1 MRMTNKCFTIST
13 GTNHFCVIYLQVEN
27 TIQAGIPK
35 CFPSGPFMLSCISLY
50 TFVLL
55 IMLYPVPAIDNFLEV
70 NLVFQILG
78 GFVFIALPALKDITY
93 VPVVDLNSRNMKV
106 ETLWNKRE
114 GVTVA
119 AGKVHEFDGVCV
131 CGFAFSALFLLLCLH
146 SDRVC
151 SPWLA
156 RYPGHYC
163 HRECGCVFHAG
174 GTRRHALSGTELL
187 FWLEHRD
194 LHASI
199 FFSCLKKL
207 NQCVNVLFQVS
218 LWFISLWL

>member
-1 MRMTNKCFTIST
+1 MFSIRAVHAVLHQPVHLCPPHHAVSGSCHRQFPGGKLSLSNFGRFCFHRTACSKRYNICPGCRFEQQKHESR
-13 GTNHFCVIYLQVEN
+13 N
-27 TIQAGIPK
+27 
-35 CFPSGPFMLSCISLY
+35 
-50 TFVLL
+50 
-55 IMLYPVPAIDNFLEV
+55 
-70 NLVFQILG
+70 
-78 GFVFIALPALKDITY
+78 ALKQEGRR
-93 VPVVDLNSRNMKV
+93 NSGC
-106 ETLWNKRE
+106 WE
-114 GVTVA
+114 GAWVWW
-119 AGKVHEFDGVCV
+119 CV